1 LAIGDTLEKAKK
13 KFEQIILENNLGDE
27 EVFVTVDVLS
37 TQQAIGNP
45 SRQDYALL
53 EGKEVMIEAEFKG
66 SFGQAFT
73 SKPTTFT
80 GCLKDVLKNPLVRSE
95 DRAIFVA
102 SLNGVMAYLKR
113 VSGLRHCCDEEPEEC
128 AQQIAEYIKTNYGLV
143 KIGLIGLQPAIL
155 ERLVKDF
162 GPSHVRCTDLN
173 RKNIGQYKYG
183 AKIWDGKAK
192 TNKLINWSD
201 IILVT
206 SSTLVNNTF
215 DTIYDYTKRVGK
227 KLIIFGVSGAGISA
241 LFNLERVCFSA
252 H

>member
-1 LAIGDTLEKAKK
+1 LAIGNTLEKAKK
-13 KFEQIILENNLGDE
+13 KFEQIILENNLGYE
-27 EVFVTVDVLS
+27 GVFVSAGVVS

-45 SRQDYALL
+45 NRQDYALL

-80 GCLKDVLKNPLVRSE
+80 GSLAEVLKNPLARSE

-113 VSGLRHCCDEEPEEC
+113 VSGLRHCRDEEPEVC
-128 AQQIAEYIKTNYGLV
+128 AQQIAEYIHSKYVKV

-155 ERLVKDF
+155 YRLVTNF
-162 GPSHVRCTDLN
+162 GPSHIRCTDLN

-183 AKIWDGKAK
+183 AKIWDGG
-192 TNKLINWSD
+192 TEFRSRNRNQITLI
-201 IILVT
+201 V
-206 SSTLVNNTF
+206 F
-215 DTIYDYTKRVGK
+215 
-227 KLIIFGVSGAGISA
+227 
-241 LFNLERVCFSA
+241 
-252 H
+252 